1 MSRDPISSPLS
12 PHADIEDGPPV
23 DDGATWIQGYFTTD
37 KVLSYIGIGLLLL
50 GVGFLFN
57 YAVEQGW
64 LIPPLRVG
72 AGLVI
77 GAGLLGAGLAVENR
91 RQVLGGI
98 MLGGGCAV
106 LYISIFAAYQ
116 LYQLTTYPIA
126 LGAMIAVTTVSFVLA
141 VLRPEGY
148 FVALIGLI
156 GGLVTP
162 LVLRGDSGNLPA
174 LVIYTTLI
182 MSGTI
187 LIAHYRRW
195 PSLVWLSGGGAW
207 TIWQVSIFA
216 FVFDRLVGIAAAP
229 SDLNRWFLTGGILFS
244 WLILA
249 LSCDRLLLERAR
261 RLEWK
266 EFLTSVMLVST
277 PLVSLFFIYEIWA
290 SDYDIWAYIALAAGL
305 IYAAAGEFG
314 RRQEGDSWLNLAYL
328 LMGLTFLTAGITARF
343 EGDILFLMIAAEAL
357 FLHVLSTRRPVVL
370 IESGAWLLT
379 AATYAWLMLRLTEPH
394 ALPILFNGQALT
406 NLAVIIGLGV
416 IAFIVKNKEARIL
429 SQILVYAAAMAWPI
443 SEIDGVANGQGIVSL
458 VWGVY
463 AIGLL
468 SAGGLAH
475 RLDLQRVGM
484 VTLFVVAGKLL
495 LIDLLLIDP
504 LWRILMF
511 IGFGIIFLGLSYL
524 LPDIWRFQSAAAPA
538 AETNGE

>member
-187 LIAHYRRW
+187 LIAHYRQ
-195 PSLVWLSGGGAW
+195 
-207 TIWQVSIFA
+207 TH
-216 FVFDRLVGIAAAP
+216 
-229 SDLNRWFLTGGILFS
+229 DL
-244 WLILA
+244 
-249 LSCDRLLLERAR
+249 
-261 RLEWK
+261 
-266 EFLTSVMLVST
+266 
-277 PLVSLFFIYEIWA
+277 
-290 SDYDIWAYIALAAGL
+290 
-305 IYAAAGEFG
+305 
-314 RRQEGDSWLNLAYL
+314 
-328 LMGLTFLTAGITARF
+328 
-343 EGDILFLMIAAEAL
+343 
-357 FLHVLSTRRPVVL
+357 
-370 IESGAWLLT
+370 
-379 AATYAWLMLRLTEPH
+379 
-394 ALPILFNGQALT
+394 
-406 NLAVIIGLGV
+406 
-416 IAFIVKNKEARIL
+416 
-429 SQILVYAAAMAWPI
+429 
-443 SEIDGVANGQGIVSL
+443 
-458 VWGVY
+458 
-463 AIGLL
+463 
-468 SAGGLAH
+468 
-475 RLDLQRVGM
+475 
-484 VTLFVVAGKLL
+484 
-495 LIDLLLIDP
+495 
-504 LWRILMF
+504 
-511 IGFGIIFLGLSYL
+511 
-524 LPDIWRFQSAAAPA
+524 
-538 AETNGE
+538 